1 VRSHERGETLLE
13 LVVAVAI
20 MGVAIVG
27 IIGGMGVG
35 IMMSDI
41 HRKQATAGT
50 AARDYA
56 ETAEAWVA
64 AGHYDAG
71 TAPDYTPATVHYTT
85 PAGYTATAVSVT
97 CWNGVSAWQSC
108 GSTQKGLEQLTVQ
121 VASADGRASE
131 RIVVVLR
138 KPCRL
143 GDPLCS

>member
-1 VRSHERGETLLE
+1 VRSGDRGETLLE

-20 MGVAIVG
+20 MGVAIVA
-27 IIGGMGVG
+27 IIGGMSVG

-64 AGHYDAG
+64 AGHYDAS
-71 TAPDYTPATVHYTT
+71 TTPVYTPATVHYSA
-85 PAGYTATAVSVT
+85 PAGYTATQVSVS
-97 CWNGVSAWQSC
+97 CWTGAGAWQSC
-108 GSTQKGLEQLTVQ
+108 ASNQKGLEQLTVQ
-121 VASADGRASE
+121 VASNDGRASE
-131 RIVVVLR
+131 RVAVVLR

-143 GDPLCS
+143 GDTLCS